1 MSSEP
6 KEYCL
11 TDICD
16 DVSYGYTASAN
27 EQCIGPKFLRITDI
41 QGGLCNWN
49 AVPYCNID
57 AKNKS
62 KYNLEIG
69 DIVIART
76 GNSTGENYIIQDDID
91 SVFASYLIRYRIN
104 KSIADPYFV
113 WLNLRTDNWWSY
125 VNGAKTG
132 SAQAGA
138 NAKVLGSYPL
148 SLPSLTRQVGIS
160 KLFKIINGKIFEN
173 TKINQTL
180 EQMAQALFK
189 SWFVDFEPVKAKMAV
204 LAAGGSQ
211 EDATLAAMT
220 AISGKDADALPF
232 FEREHPEQYAELKAT
247 AELFPSAMKDS
258 DLGVIPEGWSVSN
271 IKNNVDVRDGTHASP
286 KASDSGYHLVTSK
299 NITSGYLDRRSCY
312 YISDADYHEVN
323 KRSRVSR
330 GDILIS
336 MIGTVGALYFVAEN
350 NVDYAIKNIGLIRTS
365 ERPEL
370 QSIIFYHLKSN
381 NGINYINSRLA
392 GTTQKYLSLKQLREI
407 PIVMP
412 TNDVLA
418 AFNNKTFLHEIH
430 ANQGITET
438 LANIRDTLLPKLLSG
453 EITLPEAEQI
463 ISEEA

>member
-1 MSSEP
+1 MSSEFRKVKLKDIASFKYGKTIRKQDIQSCGEYP
-6 KEYCL
+6 VFSGYQVVGYLPGYMYKEEQLIIVCRGAGG
-11 TDICD
+11 TGDIKMSPSFCSITNLAIIISCD
-16 DVSYGYTASAN
+16 DKIIDKGYLYWRLILSDTYS
-27 EQCIGPKFLRITDI
+27 LR
-41 QGGLCNWN
+41 
-49 AVPYCNID
+49 
-57 AKNKS
+57 
-62 KYNLEIG
+62 
-69 DIVIART
+69 
-76 GNSTGENYIIQDDID
+76 
-91 SVFASYLIRYRIN
+91 
-104 KSIADPYFV
+104 
-113 WLNLRTDNWWSY
+113 
-125 VNGAKTG
+125 TG
-132 SAQAGA
+132 SAQPQITINTLESFEIDIEPNLKKQREIA
-138 NAKVLGSYPL
+138 
-148 SLPSLTRQVGIS
+148 RI
-160 KLFKIINGKIFEN
+160 LFNINNKIRNN
-173 TKINQTL
+173 VDINQTL
-180 EQMAQALFK
+180 EQMAQALFN
-189 SWFVDFEPVKAKMAV
+189 SWFVDFEPVKAKIAV
-204 LAAGGSQ
+204 LEAGGSQ
-211 EDATLAAMT
+211 DDATLAAMT
-220 AISGKDADALPF
+220 AISGKDADALAV